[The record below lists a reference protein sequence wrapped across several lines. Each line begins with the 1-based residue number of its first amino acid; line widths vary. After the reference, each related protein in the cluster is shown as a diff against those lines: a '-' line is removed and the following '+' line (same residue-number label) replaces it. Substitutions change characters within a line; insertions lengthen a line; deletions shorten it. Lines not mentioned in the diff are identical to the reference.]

1 MSLLFAKGRSRVHD
15 TTTAAGDSTSLP
27 ETVRRYQDAHD
38 RHDTDAAL
46 SAFAPDAAV
55 FDDGKEFHGI
65 DEIRT
70 WLTTTAS
77 EYTFTRTLVRADAV
91 DDETWVVVNHLEG
104 NFPGAVV
111 DLRYKFTL
119 SGDRISELVI
129 AP

>member
-1 MSLLFAKGRSRVHD
+1 MHD